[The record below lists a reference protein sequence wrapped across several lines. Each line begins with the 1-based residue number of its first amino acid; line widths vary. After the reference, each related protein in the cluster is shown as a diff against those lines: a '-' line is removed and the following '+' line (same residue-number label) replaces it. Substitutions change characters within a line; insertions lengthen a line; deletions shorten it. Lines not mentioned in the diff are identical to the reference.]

1 MLDKKNY
8 FPKKL
13 LLVKG
18 ENFFNYGILLLPS
31 LLPISLILLFISL
44 RTLELESPSGGNP
57 ELYSSPAESIALEYC
72 WSICS
77 GSLKSEQ
84 VISNFAAISL
94 NQIPGDPDSIKG
106 NKVRGVY
113 WTKPDS
119 TGVEVSRDVSI
130 DESKYTE
137 FVKDFQHTY
146 FKEVYDELSK
156 KYKLG
161 RVRLLLKE
169 PRSTLSWHRDP
180 EPRLH
185 IPIYTN
191 PGAIMVIDKVAQ
203 HMPADGSVWVTNNL
217 KYHNA
222 FNGGEENRVHLVAC
236 VLDYKFN

>member
-1 MLDKKNY
+1 MSNVSYLKEVKSNNLNSDFHIQDIK
-8 FPKKL
+8 FDIKKL
-13 LLVKG
+13 RNACDEVLNMKG
-18 ENFFNYGILLLPS
+18 FDTSLGIPH
-31 LLPISLILLFISL
+31 
-44 RTLELESPSGGNP
+44 
-57 ELYSSPAESIALEYC
+57 
-72 WSICS
+72 
-77 GSLKSEQ
+77 
-84 VISNFAAISL
+84 FAGISL

-119 TGVEVSRDVSI
+119 SGKEVSRDVAI
-130 DESKYTE
+130 EEDKYTE
-137 FVKDFQHTY
+137 FVKDFEHTY

-161 RVRLLLKE
+161 RTRLLLKE

-191 PGAIMVIDKVAQ
+191 PGAIMVVDKVAK
-203 HMPADGSVWVTNNL
+203 HMPADGSVWVTNNT

>member
-1 MLDKKNY
+1 MNKPNVSYLKEVQVN
-8 FPKKL
+8 KL
-13 LLVKG
+13 NNDFHIQDIKFDINKLQEACDEVLNMKG
-18 ENFFNYGILLLPS
+18 FDTS
-31 LLPISLILLFISL
+31 LGVPH
-44 RTLELESPSGGNP
+44 
-57 ELYSSPAESIALEYC
+57 
-72 WSICS
+72 
-77 GSLKSEQ
+77 
-84 VISNFAAISL
+84 FAGISL
-94 NQIPGDPDSIKG
+94 NQIPGDPDSIRG

-119 TGVEVSRDVSI
+119 SGKEVSRDVSI
-130 DESKYTE
+130 EEEKYTE
-137 FVKDFQHTY
+137 FVKDFEHTY

-156 KYKLG
+156 RYKLG
-161 RVRLLLKE
+161 RTRLLLKE

-191 PGAIMVIDKVAQ
+191 PGAIMVVDKVAQ
-203 HMPADGSVWVTNNL
+203 HMPADGSVWITNNT